1 MWTWDDRSLTE
12 LTDSITQIVD
22 TTIAE
27 GIALQPTIQVLY
39 CEQDIHNPDYLEDP
53 RLSNVLPANLID
65 WYHTSDGQWWRQRML
80 EIPIV
85 AQIDEI
91 GTVEVGKRADLL
103 LLKENPLI
111 DVAAYD
117 TIEYLI
123 EVGKA
128 IER

>member
-22 TTIAE
+22 TTVAE

-85 AQIDEI
+85 AQI
-91 GTVEVGKRADLL
+91 VEDGRRAELDGLATYHPVDGRFDLL
-103 LLKENPLI
+103 FGEWR
-111 DVAAYD
+111 
-117 TIEYLI
+117 TIA
-123 EVGKA
+123 VW
-128 IER
+128 ERHTQ